1 MAEEK
6 EEISRLKKI
15 ILEVEQQLSGRG
27 KKPMDIEGLPR
38 TSETFMKL
46 VTNKYTDL
54 YHDTIF
60 VSHYNQAL
68 TEAVKESGKTD
79 LLKYKLGQS

>member
-6 EEISRLKKI
+6 EEISRLKKL

-27 KKPMDIEGLPR
+27 KKSLDIEGLPR
-38 TSETFMKL
+38 TTETFMKL
-46 VTNKYTDL
+46 VANKYTDL

-60 VSHYNQAL
+60 ISHYNAAL
-68 TEAVKESGKTD
+68 EQAVKESGKTD
-79 LLKYKLGQS
+79 LLKYKLGNS